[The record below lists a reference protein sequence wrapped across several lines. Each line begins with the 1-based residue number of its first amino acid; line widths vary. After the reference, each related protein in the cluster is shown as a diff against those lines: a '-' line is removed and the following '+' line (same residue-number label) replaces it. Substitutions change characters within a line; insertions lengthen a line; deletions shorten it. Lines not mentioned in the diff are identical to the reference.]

1 MSARIFPV
9 VNARL
14 AVVAA
19 IVAFVAVNIMFLGAR
34 PVLSADETRYGSIA
48 AQMVQSGDWL
58 QLQMSGFLFYEKPPL
73 VYWMTAASIEAFGRN
88 AFAIR
93 LPAALCGG
101 LAALAVGVAAR
112 RGARLAGADADA
124 ATVIGAL
131 VSLASV
137 TMALQAVGSSVAI
150 LDAPIAGM
158 VLAASACFFCGATE
172 VPGRRRLMWL
182 VAAGVFTGLAFM
194 TKGLLAVVFPA
205 VTVGPWL
212 AWERRWR
219 DLVVLPWIP
228 LAVGAAVIAP
238 WAWAVTE
245 HAPGFWTRF
254 IVHEHFQRFAGSGSN
269 QPTEP
274 WAFYLLIVPLG
285 AIPWIV
291 TAPIAAP
298 RWRAL
303 CRTRT
308 GCRFAACAVLGP
320 LVFLSASRGKLPT
333 YALPVLPPLA
343 WLLVEGLLAAFGA
356 MQDAWR
362 VRWIALVP
370 GAILVSAGVAAL
382 GLALAGDASAALLGR
397 AWSGA
402 VHGHAAVLG
411 AALVLWGAG
420 DWVAQ
425 RTRPGPSRVLW
436 MGLSPVAAL
445 ASFGLLF
452 PDAAV
457 DEALATGPSIRS
469 DAGAITAAD
478 TLICDQKLAHASA
491 WFLDRTDFLVVGAPR
506 EFLNGLDRPEDSDRL
521 VTEGAFADRLRLA
534 QRDGSVLLAAVTPAV
549 DRLSAMPGVPVP
561 QERVD
566 HRGWSWV
573 RWPAAP
579 VP

>member
-1 MSARIFPV
+1 M
-9 VNARL
+9 
-14 AVVAA
+14 VAA
-19 IVAFVAVNIMFLGAR
+19 VLAFVAVNLLFLGAR

-48 AQMVQSGDWL
+48 AQMVESGDWM

-73 VYWMTAASIEAFGRN
+73 VYWMMAASIEAFGRN

-112 RGARLAGADADA
+112 RGARLAGADANA
-124 ATVIGAL
+124 ATVTGAL
-131 VSLASV
+131 VSLASL

-172 VPGRRRLMWL
+172 TPGRRRLGWL
-182 VAAGVFTGLAFM
+182 VAAGVFAGLAFM

-219 DLVVLPWIP
+219 DLLVLPWIP
-228 LAVGAAVIAP
+228 LAVGALVVAP

-269 QPTEP
+269 QPKEP

-303 CRTRT
+303 CSTRT

-343 WLLVEGLLAAFGA
+343 WLLVEGVLAAFA
-356 MQDAWR
+356 ATRDAWR
-362 VRWIALVP
+362 PSRGSMVP
-370 GAILVSAGVAAL
+370 GAVLVAIGVTSL
-382 GLALAGDASAALLGR
+382 GFAIAGDASAGLLGQ
-397 AWSGA
+397 AWSWA
-402 VHGHAAVLG
+402 VHAHAAVLG

-452 PDAAV
+452 PDAAL
-457 DEALATGPSIRS
+457 DDALATGPSIRA
-469 DAGAITAAD
+469 DAGPITGAG

-506 EFLNGLDRPEDSDRL
+506 EFHNGLDRPEDSRRL
-521 VTEGAFADRLRLA
+521 VAEGEFAERLRLA
-534 QRDGSVLLAAVTPAV
+534 QRDGTVVLAAVTPAV
-549 DRLSAMPGVPVP
+549 DRMLAMPGVPMP

-566 HRGWSWV
+566 LRGWAWV
-573 RWPAAP
+573 RWPAATAP
-579 VP
+579 